1 MGNNSTSRWASLSKM
16 NNPTPC
22 GGIQLGNKNGKGKN
36 ISSVLSIKEAIK
48 EGLGVDLG
56 NEIELIS
63 DFFKE
68 SLEISPTQLVRF
80 LKESVGMGRETSNL
94 IIMVLI
100 LKIPF
105 PEWTVLGRDVLGP
118 NHA

>member
-1 MGNNSTSRWASLSKM
+1 M
-16 NNPTPC
+16 
-22 GGIQLGNKNGKGKN
+22 
-36 ISSVLSIKEAIK
+36 LSIKEAIK

-80 LKESVGMGRETSNL
+80 LKESVEMWRETSKSHHYGINFKNPL
-94 IIMVLI
+94 SIMDC
-100 LKIPF
+100 P
-105 PEWTVLGRDVLGP
+105 GP
-118 NHA
+118 GHTRA